1 MCVGGINAILN
12 TALIKYYGQ
21 ADPRVRPL
29 AFAVKYWAQQRGI
42 NDSVNGTLS
51 SYGYS
56 LLLIFY
62 LQSRHSPILL
72 PSVHC
77 VFQNLQDEKN
87 LSVLLQRLHSIPL
100 SDVPSTFGTSFQ
112 DSVGALLAGFF
123 QFYASQF
130 NVEDD
135 VVSIRTGAPL
145 SKTTKWS
152 HSVPWRI
159 SIEDPFELAH
169 DVGRVVF
176 NRKGQ
181 ELLNFEFRRAYEMV
195 CIGHRL
201 DEICAPDATSWNI
214 VARCYICESSDHKAR
229 ECMKLQQRVEHVRGS
244 LHAATATV
252 TTAALLS
259 DCWYCGECGHYKA
272 TCPMLSFRNIPLH
285 PEGSAVQVPQHVEL
299 QPQVI
304 VRSQPIPIAQ
314 LTTQRNPAQGKHQ
327 EWERGYSHPS
337 PSRAP
342 SKKKKRPRQ
351 GSSPVLSPATS
362 PPAPSVLLVSPS
374 LLPEKHPK
382 RRYHHH
388 YQQQNSQDQQQRF
401 ALVPAA
407 SRMCGSSG
415 GKRWSGKPRKI
426 DVVCTT

>member
-21 ADPRVRPL
+21 GDPRVRPL

-51 SYGYS
+51 SYGFS

-77 VFQNLQDEKN
+77 VFQSLQDEKN

-135 VVSIRTGAPL
+135 VVSVRTGLPL

-169 DVGRVVF
+169 DVGRVIF

-214 VARCYICESSDHKAR
+214 VTRCYICEGSDHRAR
-229 ECMKLQQRVEHVRGS
+229 ECMKLQQRMDHACGSQHV
-244 LHAATATV
+244 ATATV
-252 TTAALLS
+252 TTAAILS

-272 TCPMLSFRNIPLH
+272 TCPMLSFRNIPLR
-285 PEGSAVQVPQHVEL
+285 PEGSAVQVEV
-299 QPQVI
+299 QPQAI

-314 LTTQRNPAQGKHQ
+314 STTTAQRTASQGVSKYQ
-327 EWERGYSHPS
+327 TWERGYSHPS
-337 PSRAP
+337 PSRS

-351 GSSPVLSPATS
+351 GSSPALSPAAS
-362 PPAPSVLLVSPS
+362 PPAPPMLLVSPS
-374 LLPEKHPK
+374 LLSEKQPK
-382 RRYHHH
+382 RRYHH
-388 YQQQNSQDQQQRF
+388 QQQQQDPHQRF
-401 ALVPAA
+401 PLAPAT
-407 SRMCGSSG
+407 SRVCGG
-415 GKRWSGKPRKI
+415 GRRWSGKPRKM

>member
-12 TALIKYYGQ
+12 TALIKHYGQ

-51 SYGYS
+51 SYGFS

-62 LQSRHSPILL
+62 LQSRHAPILL

-77 VFQNLQDEKN
+77 VFQSLQDEKD

-152 HSVPWRI
+152 HPVPWRI

-169 DVGRVVF
+169 DVGRVIF

-201 DEICAPDATSWNI
+201 DEICTPDVTSWNI
-214 VARCYICESSDHKAR
+214 VACCYICEGSDHKAR
-229 ECMKLQQRVEHVRGS
+229 ECMKLQQRMDHARGS
-244 LHAATATV
+244 QHVAATI
-252 TTAALLS
+252 TTASLMA

-285 PEGSAVQVPQHVEL
+285 PEGFTVQAPPQYTEL
-299 QPQVI
+299 QPQLI
-304 VRSQPIPIAQ
+304 MRPQPQPIAQ
-314 LTTQRNPAQGKHQ
+314 SMPQTRPLQGIGKHQ
-327 EWERGYSHPS
+327 EWERGYAHPS
-337 PSRAP
+337 PSRS

-351 GSSPVLSPATS
+351 GSSPALSPAAS
-362 PPAPSVLLVSPS
+362 PPAPPMLLVSPS

-382 RRYHHH
+382 RRYHHQH
-388 YQQQNSQDQQQRF
+388 QQSQGQQRF
-401 ALVPAA
+401 TLAPAT
-407 SRMCGSSG
+407 SRMCGGS
-415 GKRWSGKPRKI
+415 KRWSGKPRKI
-426 DVVCTT
+426 EVCTT